1 MSAVDEETRLLEA
14 LAAVRRK
21 KEEEKQKDM
30 MERPIETVKDVV
42 DAVAAVFEKRI
53 VGLETKMDEMLKLL
67 KENAEEEK
75 DNKKGKGKSKGKKR
89 PRGPFD
95 TQSLSQ
101 KVTSLYL
108 KWNIRLTSSK
118 KKAKRLAIKEMA
130 DDGDEICLQYSKLKG
145 KEAKDEFFKDN
156 DEHVRPKMNELWR
169 PIAEELMDKPFMEFI
184 LEQGDFT
191 EDMMTLELAEALK
204 EYLDPEEKKKRG
216 DDDEGYPFDLV
227 PNTSWLDKYIAD
239 GIVEPPPSTSTTE
252 RRSQRSRRN

>member
-42 DAVAAVFEKRI
+42 DAVATVFEKRI
-53 VGLETKMDEMLKLL
+53 VGLETQLDEVLKLL
-67 KENAEEEK
+67 KESVEEEE
-75 DNKKGKGKSKGKKR
+75 DTKSKGKKKR
-89 PRGPFD
+89 PRPKVAFED
-95 TQSLSQ
+95 KTVSQ
-101 KVTSLYL
+101 QVTALYK

-130 DDGDEICLQYSKLKG
+130 EDGDEICLEYDELDG
-145 KEAKDEFFKDN
+145 KKAKDDFFQDN

-169 PIAEELMDKPFMEFI
+169 PIAEEHMSKSFMEFI

-191 EDMMTLELAEALK
+191 ENMMTLELAEALK
-204 EYLDPEEKKKRG
+204 EYLDPNMKKKRG
-216 DDDEGYPFDLV
+216 DGDEGYPFDLV
-227 PNTSWLDKYIAD
+227 PNTSWLDNYIDNAILD
-239 GIVEPPPSTSTTE
+239 DPPSTSTTT
-252 RRSQRSRRN
+252 RASKRGKRN